1 MFGDVKIRTEEET
14 PLALVTAGE
23 APPPR
28 RQFTRPSGSSP
39 GALQTRLSR
48 LGACGR
54 PGWTRTAPGQA
65 EMVSQF
71 WAKP

>member
-39 GALQTRLSR
+39 GAADAPVKAGCLWAPRLDSDR
-48 LGACGR
+48 AGAG
-54 PGWTRTAPGQA
+54 
-65 EMVSQF
+65 
-71 WAKP
+71 

>member
-14 PLALVTAGE
+14 PLALVTAVKLRPLAASSR
-23 APPPR
+23 APQGPAP
-28 RQFTRPSGSSP
+28 
-39 GALQTRLSR
+39 ALQTRLSR